1 MNAPLPSNINDR
13 DQAIHELLEVANPVE
28 WLVWLGEIQDT
39 YTERNAETDTGGETS
54 DFLLKVKAFRKL
66 ILDIA

>member
-1 MNAPLPSNINDR
+1 MPKQLTSNLTDRENAV
-13 DQAIHELLEVANPVE
+13 HELLEAANPVE

-39 YTERNAETDTGGETS
+39 YTERNAQVDTGGETP
-54 DFLLKVKAFRKL
+54 DFLQKVKAFRKL